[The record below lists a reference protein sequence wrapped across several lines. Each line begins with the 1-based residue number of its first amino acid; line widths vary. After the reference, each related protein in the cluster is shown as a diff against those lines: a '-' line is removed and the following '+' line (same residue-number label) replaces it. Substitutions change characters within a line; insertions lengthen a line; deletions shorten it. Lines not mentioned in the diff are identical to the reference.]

1 MKFDKFYAV
10 VTNTDDPEKSGRI
23 KVKAENL
30 LSEDIEVPYWIE
42 PRFHFVTKTGGFFGV
57 PEVGSLVE
65 IEMPVS
71 TSNDELP
78 DISSLT
84 PSEVRYVC
92 TAYTDIQTLHK
103 IFSTNYPQ
111 RIGWA
116 FPGGWVIYVD
126 TKDGSIFMGYLGT
139 GTTPKSWIKVEADK
153 MTIETDQGVRIKLE
167 PSQVLVEADSVPINL
182 VSPNV
187 KIGGTAAS
195 EAIALGNKLVT
206 YFGTKK
212 IWDDAHVHTSA
223 APGSPSSP
231 PTVPSPAVPGDLLST
246 KHTVEP

>member
-1 MKFDKFYAV
+1 MRFDKFYAV
-10 VTNTDDPEKSGRI
+10 VTNTDDPEKRGRI
-23 KVKAENL
+23 KAKSDNL
-30 LSEDIEVPYWIE
+30 LSEDIEIPYWIE

-57 PEVGSLVE
+57 PEVGSMVE
-65 IEMPVS
+65 IELAVS
-71 TSNDELP
+71 TKNDELP

-84 PSEVRYVC
+84 PNEVRYLC
-92 TAYTDIQTLHK
+92 TTFNDVQELHK
-103 IFSTNYPQ
+103 IFSTNYPK

-116 FPGGWVIYVD
+116 FPGGWIIYVD
-126 TKDGSIFMGYLGT
+126 TKDGSIFLGYLGT
-139 GTTPKSWIKVEADK
+139 GITPKSWILIENDTV
-153 MTIETDQGVRIKLE
+153 TIETDQGVRIKLE

-187 KIGGTAAS
+187 KIGGAAAN
-195 EAIALGNKLVT
+195 EFIALGNKLIT

-231 PTVPSPAVPGDLLST
+231 PTVPSPTVPTDMIST